1 MASRPYVNRAPAPT
15 AMALKAKA
23 LKARALHARG
33 VNPTSAL
40 ETEGMPLGEMLS
52 QAGSNIIPSGRR
64 AVEDVVSVVKDPI
77 GTAKNLGSVVYGGAQ
92 LATDAMGLP
101 LPETFGDHRASA
113 DAVGQ
118 YFSDRYGGIEEA
130 KRSFAEDPVGVVLD
144 ASTVLTGGGAA
155 AARLPGV
162 AGRVAKVARTA
173 GQAIDP
179 IAVTGRVGGLRT
191 GRGAGKAAA
200 AVLGQ
205 TTGAGSTA
213 VRTAASAGMA
223 GGDLGKK
230 FRAAMRG
237 KMPMEEV
244 VSRCVG
250 VCAWQSFI
258 ARARSATDRAY
269 RMAFGSG
276 GDPAVLDFGKVDK
289 ASL

>member
-1 MASRPYVNRAPAPT
+1 
-15 AMALKAKA
+15 
-23 LKARALHARG
+23 
-33 VNPTSAL
+33 
-40 ETEGMPLGEMLS
+40 
-52 QAGSNIIPSGRR
+52 
-64 AVEDVVSVVKDPI
+64 
-77 GTAKNLGSVVYGGAQ
+77 
-92 LATDAMGLP
+92 MGLP

-118 YFSDRYGGIEEA
+118 YFGDRYGSIEAA
-130 KRSFAEDPVGVVLD
+130 KRAFAEDPVGVLLD

-179 IAVTGRVGGLRT
+179 IAVTGRVAGAT

-230 FRAAMRG
+230 FRDAMRG
-237 KMPMEEV
+237 KMPMAEV
-244 VSRCVG
+244 VADARESAR
-250 VCAWQSFI
+250 QSLSKAI
-258 ARARSATDRAY
+258 
-269 RMAFGSG
+269 
-276 GDPAVLDFGKVDK
+276 VD
-289 ASL
+289 LPMGHGWRGR